1 MDAGE
6 LRAGMRSGHEPGK
19 PVSTGVGLANIRN
32 RLMQAY
38 GDTHLFETR
47 SEPGGGFT
55 VLIEIPFI
63 RAAEPEL
70 PPPLPVPAGDA
81 PAASPGA
88 QVIPL
93 NPPQRASGT
102 PA

>member
-1 MDAGE
+1 
-6 LRAGMRSGHEPGK
+6 
-19 PVSTGVGLANIRN
+19 
-32 RLMQAY
+32 MQAY

-55 VLIEIPFI
+55 VLIEIPFT

-70 PPPLPVPAGDA
+70 PAPQPAPVGNAQPAPAGA
-81 PAASPGA
+81 K
-88 QVIPL
+88 VIPL

>member
-1 MDAGE
+1 
-6 LRAGMRSGHEPGK
+6 
-19 PVSTGVGLANIRN
+19 VGLANIRN

-55 VLIEIPFI
+55 VLIEIPFA
-63 RAAEPEL
+63 RADEPEL
-70 PPPLPVPAGDA
+70 QASSVLASTPAPSGDA
-81 PAASPGA
+81 SAASPSA
-88 QVIPL
+88 KVIPL
-93 NPPQRASGT
+93 NPPQRISGT